1 MKKYLFLFTFL
12 LISQNIFAQ
21 DDFQALDKIIVYKI
35 EPYELGEVRVITDEQ
50 IKNLPVQSVS
60 EAIGYLGVDLQ
71 SRGPFGVQTDFS
83 IKGST
88 FQQVLILINGMR
100 INDSQT
106 AHHNSDLPV
115 NLEDVERIEVY
126 PGNLNAS
133 FGMDS
138 FAGTI
143 NIVTKKP
150 EETKYTAQFS
160 GGENATKMGSFS
172 FGNRENNLSNQFS
185 IERKESNG
193 FQYDTDFKILTVSS
207 HHIYDFDLGN
217 IKLDLGYNE
226 KEFGAYDFYTPAK
239 GYPSKEWTKTEFVGA
254 SAELNYDKFTFL
266 PKIYWR
272 RHYDKF
278 MLDKTMPDWYVN
290 HHKTDTFTQ
299 QCSLRFPVSFL
310 GVLTLGEETI
320 QERINSTNLGKYTR
334 EHHSFYIQNEKRLF
348 DHFLFSLGS
357 RYDHFD
363 EFNDF
368 FSPLFLIRYEFPSA
382 QLHLS
387 ASRSIRR
394 PSFTELYYSDPVT
407 QGNPNLS
414 VEEAINYETG
424 ILCHFQDKHH
434 LGLNFFARDED
445 DLIDWAKTNPTDTKW
460 KVRNIG
466 SAQVLGLDIYGKIN
480 LIRPDLFFRYT
491 YINREIKDKGGYL
504 PKYGPISLKHFLNIG
519 FDFDFLS
526 GKQRINF
533 FFKKRP
539 TRRGWLLT
547 DLRLSTTI
555 KEIEVFLDANNI
567 LNEEY
572 EEIKGIPSPGRWVQA
587 GLRVQ
592 W

>member
-1 MKKYLFLFTFL
+1 MKKYLFLFCFI
-12 LISQNIFAQ
+12 LITNNVVAQGDSQN
-21 DDFQALDKIIVYKI
+21 LDRIIVYKL
-35 EPYELGEVRVITDEQ
+35 EPYELGEVRVLTEAQ
-50 IKNLPVQSVS
+50 IKDLPVHSVA
-60 EAIGYLGVDLQ
+60 EALSYLGMDLQ
-71 SRGPFGVQTDFS
+71 SRGPLGVQTDFS
-83 IKGST
+83 IRGST
-88 FQQVLILINGMR
+88 FQEVLILLNGMR
-100 INDSQT
+100 LNDSQT

-115 NLEDVERIEVY
+115 NLEDIERIEVY

-138 FAGTI
+138 FAGTV

-150 EETKYTAQFS
+150 EETKYSIEIS
-160 GGENATKMGSFS
+160 GGEYSTKIGSFS
-172 FGNRENNLSNQFS
+172 FQNRKDNISNLFS
-185 IERKESNG
+185 INRKESNG

-207 HHIYDFDLGN
+207 HHIYDFSSGN
-217 IKLDLGYNE
+217 IQIDLGYNE
-226 KEFGAYDFYTPAK
+226 KEFGAYDFYTPAR
-239 GYPSKEWTKTEFVGA
+239 GYPSKEWTKTEFVGVG
-254 SAELNYDKFTFL
+254 AELTYDEFTLL

-272 RHYDKF
+272 RHFDKF
-278 MLDKTMPDWYVN
+278 MLDKTRPDWYVN
-290 HHKTDTFTQ
+290 HHKTDTFNQ
-299 QCSLRFPVSFL
+299 QCSLRFPVDFL
-310 GVLTLGEETI
+310 GQLTIGEETI

-334 EHHSFYIQNEKRLF
+334 EHYSFYVQNEKRL
-348 DHFLFSLGS
+348 LENLIISLGG

-363 EFNDF
+363 EFNDY
-368 FSPLFLIRYEFPSA
+368 FSPLFLARYEFPSSEI
-382 QLHLS
+382 HLS

-407 QGNPNLS
+407 EGDPNLS
-414 VEEAINYETG
+414 IEEAINYETG
-424 ILCHFQDKHH
+424 ILHHFKNKHH
-434 LGLNFFARDED
+434 LGLNLFARDED
-445 DLIDWAKTNPTDTKW
+445 DLIDWAKTNPSDTKW

-466 SAQVLGLDIYGKIN
+466 SAQVLGLEIYGKIN
-480 LIRPDLFFRYT
+480 LIRPDLSFRYT

-504 PKYGPISLKHFLNIG
+504 PKYGPISLKHFLNIA

-555 KEIEVFLDANNI
+555 KDIEVFLDTTNI
-567 LNEEY
+567 FNEEY
-572 EEIKGIPSPGRWVQA
+572 EEIKGIPSPGRWIQA